1 MWPRWRAV
9 RASERLFTAVSDRCW
24 QVRAGRQDQQ
34 CLKHKYSPKKG
45 AGRQGWVSTLES
57 S

>member
-1 MWPRWRAV
+1 MWPLWRAV
-9 RASERLFTAVSDRCW
+9 RALGLLFTVVSDRCW
-24 QVRAGRQDQQ
+24 QVRAGQQDQR
-34 CLKHKYSPKKG
+34 CLKHKCTPEKG